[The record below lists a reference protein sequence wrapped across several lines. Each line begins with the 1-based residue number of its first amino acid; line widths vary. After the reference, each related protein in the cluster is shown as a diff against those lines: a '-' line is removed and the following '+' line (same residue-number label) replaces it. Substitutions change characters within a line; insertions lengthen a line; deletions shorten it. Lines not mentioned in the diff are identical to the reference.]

1 MFNLQNVGAKLVA
14 GFVYSLFGGV
24 LLGILYMVFSF
35 AFIFVDW
42 VFNIIG
48 SEIYFALFVLGI
60 VLLFYIIGSW
70 LFHRWDHK

>member
-35 AFIFVDW
+35 AFIFVDR

-48 SEIYFALFVLGI
+48 SEIYFVLFVLGI